1 MTTQAST
8 FTTGAHGLFQ
18 KRSIQ
23 SLTIAAEEEPEDQDY
38 LKADLTQIGKVI
50 EGVFRSCNNMIER
63 FNRSYWFY
71 LLPSTRR
78 YLSIGFYMI
87 PLALVVLPSLLR
99 ALVIYLNVL
108 ERHSSVIDTFWT
120 VLPSVIW
127 AHLYGIV
134 IASFPFIIQNSSKL
148 QSHFEFKTEELLFY
162 SLLSFMC
169 SLMFSPIL
177 NEQSASDGEKSESR
191 RLAGDELEEEQ
202 PEELKRNETSESERS
217 TSRLKV
223 ISIQSYV
230 ALLDLALVLA
240 CLSLVNVS
248 LALIL
253 SAIYIPI
260 MCTISSSPPLPR
272 LRSHLHRLLLLLAN
286 PLALIYLAELVSS
299 VLSRPEHS
307 IWLHLNSSF
316 IAQKRD
322 LLSLVEDWYLFGN
335 WTFLVGS
342 VALFPIWL
350 QFWYLANSF

>member
-1 MTTQAST
+1 MMTTQAST
-8 FTTGAHGLFQ
+8 FTNGAHGLFQ

-23 SLTIAAEEEPEDQDY
+23 SLTVAAEEEQEDADY
-38 LKADLTQIGKVI
+38 LKADLQQIGKVI

-78 YLSIGFYMI
+78 YVSIGFYMI
-87 PLALVVLPSLLR
+87 PLGLVVLPSLLK
-99 ALVIYLNVL
+99 ALVIYLNVI
-108 ERHSSVIDTFWT
+108 EAHASVIDTFWT
-120 VLPSVIW
+120 VLPQVVW

-148 QSHFEFKTEELLFY
+148 QSHFEFKTNELLFY
-162 SLLSFMC
+162 SLACFMC

-177 NEQSASDGEKSESR
+177 GEQQQQQQQQQSLGGRSTNKSTK
-191 RLAGDELEEEQ
+191 LAGDELEETKAEEQ
-202 PEELKRNETSESERS
+202 SARVSKM
-217 TSRLKV
+217 

-260 MCTISSSPPLPR
+260 MCTISSSACAVSK
-272 LRSHLHRLLLLLAN
+272 LRSYLHRLLLLLAN
-286 PLALIYLAELVSS
+286 PLVLIYLAELASS
-299 VLSRPEHS
+299 ILTQPDRSV
-307 IWLHLNSSF
+307 WLHLNSSF

-342 VALFPIWL
+342 VALFPLWL

>member
-1 MTTQAST
+1 MMSTQAST

-38 LKADLTQIGKVI
+38 LKADLMQIGKVI

-87 PLALVVLPSLLR
+87 PLGLLVLPSLLK

-108 ERHSSVIDTFWT
+108 EHHSSVIDTFWT

-162 SLLSFMC
+162 SLLSFMS
-169 SLMFSPIL
+169 SLMFSPVM
-177 NEQSASDGEKSESR
+177 NEPSTRGGEVSR
-191 RLAGDELEEEQ
+191 REGGDELEQ
-202 PEELKRNETSESERS
+202 SKSSKSKADESEEA
-217 TSRLKV
+217 SRFKT

-240 CLSLVNVS
+240 CLSLVNIS

-260 MCTISSSPPLPR
+260 MCTISSRPSR
-272 LRSHLHRLLLLLAN
+272 LRSHLHRLLLLLSN

-299 VLSRPEHS
+299 VLTHPDRSV
-307 IWLHLNSSF
+307 WLHLNDSF

>member
-1 MTTQAST
+1 MVTQAST
-8 FTTGAHGLFQ
+8 FTNGAHGLFQ

-23 SLTIAAEEEPEDQDY
+23 SLTVAAEEEQEDQDY
-38 LKADLTQIGKVI
+38 LKADLQQVGRVI

-78 YLSIGFYMI
+78 YVSIGFYMI
-87 PLALVVLPSLLR
+87 PFGLVVLPSLLK
-99 ALVIYLNVL
+99 ALVIYLNVTKG
-108 ERHSSVIDTFWT
+108 HSIVIDTFWT
-120 VLPSVIW
+120 VLPQVIW

-148 QSHFEFKTEELLFY
+148 QSHFEFETGELLFY

-169 SLMFSPIL
+169 SLMFSPVL
-177 NEQSASDGEKSESR
+177 NEQPAGGRAEGGASGK
-191 RLAGDELEEEQ
+191 LAGDELQ
-202 PEELKRNETSESERS
+202 PKEDESERS
-217 TSRLKV
+217 AKV
-223 ISIQSYV
+223 NSIQSYV
-230 ALLDLALVLA
+230 ALLNLALVLA

-253 SAIYIPI
+253 SAIYVPI
-260 MCTISSSPPLPR
+260 MCTISRPASTSR

-286 PLALIYLAELVSS
+286 PLALIFLAELASS
-299 VLSRPEHS
+299 IRTRPDQS
-307 IWLHLNSSF
+307 VWLHLNSSF

-335 WTFLVGS
+335 WTFLIGS
-342 VALFPIWL
+342 VALFPLWL